1 MLSEDSEV
9 GPANMPSCMML
20 TSLPV
25 LALAVL
31 VGYLAGTSPVGI
43 SPAHIP
49 GASPLQQVPPW
60 PVFRAAVFVNDL
72 FRGAAEATT
81 LPKIRVLDMATARFQ
96 SQVIHILTKNEV
108 FDAVHDAPL
117 SCGAAAAKLR
127 LHEPFLCRLM
137 DAGTSLGLL
146 SKADD
151 KFATTDVSRLLLRDA
166 EGSLK
171 SFVEMIN
178 NPYQH
183 PAWDAIGTGSALRSG
198 AGGFE
203 TAYGMSF
210 WDYAASK
217 PEVETEFNGAM
228 TSFTAAAAASILSS
242 FPLPP
247 SGKICDV
254 GGSEGGTLKLLLSHY
269 PNASG
274 IVFDRP
280 TVVKEAIRAMAEAGL
295 SDRTSAVGGDFL
307 SGGMPSELKS
317 CDVFLLKL
325 ILHDWDDSSAV
336 AILKNIKAVAQPGA
350 RLAVVEHVL
359 GVSQSGPG
367 MERSKRMMDIN
378 MMASCQGGAKERT
391 VREYEALFAAA
402 GISAPARL
410 VPMRDILSLVE
421 VVL

>member
-1 MLSEDSEV
+1 MGGSV
-9 GPANMPSCMML
+9 PQNMPSCMML

-146 SKADD
+146 SKAED
-151 KFATTDVSRLLLRDA
+151 KFSTTDVSALLLRDA

-183 PAWDAIGTGSALRSG
+183 PAWDVIGTGPALRQDLRRG
-198 AGGFE
+198 RVRGRHAQ
-203 TAYGMSF
+203 A
-210 WDYAASK
+210 
-217 PEVETEFNGAM
+217 PPQ
-228 TSFTAAAAASILSS
+228 
-242 FPLPP
+242 PLPERLRHCFRP
-247 SGKICDV
+247 PHSRQRGHQGD
-254 GGSEGGTLKLLLSHY
+254 GGGRSVGTLLR
-269 PNASG
+269 G
-274 IVFDRP
+274 
-280 TVVKEAIRAMAEAGL
+280 
-295 SDRTSAVGGDFL
+295 
-307 SGGMPSELKS
+307 
-317 CDVFLLKL
+317 
-325 ILHDWDDSSAV
+325 
-336 AILKNIKAVAQPGA
+336 
-350 RLAVVEHVL
+350 
-359 GVSQSGPG
+359 
-367 MERSKRMMDIN
+367 
-378 MMASCQGGAKERT
+378 
-391 VREYEALFAAA
+391 
-402 GISAPARL
+402 
-410 VPMRDILSLVE
+410 
-421 VVL
+421 